1 MPEIENLEDKSTT
14 TRVVHSGRW
23 PKDLDLKGQRVGI
36 IGNGASALQLIPEI
50 AKEAASLTCF
60 MRSPTWIWS
69 AWFHPIRDAFW
80 GFKEPDSLL
89 TDDINVINPTYTQ
102 EHKQKFRKDPAALGK
117 HRHDIENFLM
127 AGSPDLFIKDS
138 GLQQFMIGGFTQLT
152 QFKLQKK
159 PELMDLF
166 LPKWAPLCRRGSP
179 APGFFEALVAD
190 ETTVIQSGVKKAAG
204 GTKFIAQDGTG
215 VDLDVLICATGYD
228 TSGAPPFKITGING
242 ASLAGHWK
250 RDPESYLSVSL
261 PDFPSEW
268 H

>member
-1 MPEIENLEDKSTT
+1 MNNNYLLVSPCRNESDYMRITLDS
-14 TRVVHSGRW
+14 VVNQSIKR
-23 PKDLDLKGQRVGI
+23 PKL
-36 IGNGASALQLIPEI
+36 
-50 AKEAASLTCF
+50 C
-60 MRSPTWIWS
+60 
-69 AWFHPIRDAFW
+69 
-80 GFKEPDSLL
+80 LL
-89 TDDINVINPTYTQ
+89 RFNQ
-102 EHKQKFRKDPAALGK
+102 F
-117 HRHDIENFLM
+117 
-127 AGSPDLFIKDS
+127 
-138 GLQQFMIGGFTQLT
+138 GLSK
-152 QFKLQKK
+152 FKLQKK